1 MPDKHIS
8 SGFDADLEHLSSR
21 FFEMGGLVESQLTDA
36 MEALSRFDMGLVEK
50 VVDEEH
56 RLNAMEVEIDAECG
70 NIIARRQPAASDL
83 RRLMAI
89 SKGITNLERA
99 GDEARKIAKRT
110 RRIANDGAGRNI
122 NTAEI
127 QSSGQMAASILHNA
141 LAAFARLDTV
151 AAARIMREDEAI
163 DDRYRAFVR
172 KLPTYMAENPRIIS
186 SALDYLFIASA
197 IERIGDHAKNLAE
210 LVIYVVKGTD
220 VRHVSR
226 ERLERE
232 ALDD

>member
-1 MPDKHIS
+1 MPDRHIS

-21 FFEMGGLVESQLTDA
+21 FFAMGGLVESQLTDA
-36 MEALSRFDMGLVEK
+36 MEALGRFDMDLVGK
-50 VVDEEH
+50 VVEEEH
-56 RLNAMEVEIDAECG
+56 RLNAMEIEIDAECS
-70 NIIARRQPAASDL
+70 NIIARRQPTASDL

-89 SKGITNLERA
+89 SKGISNLERA

-110 RRIANDGAGRNI
+110 RRIAKDGAGRNVNI
-122 NTAEI
+122 AEI
-127 QSSGQMAASILHNA
+127 QSSGQMAATILRNA

-151 AAARIMREDEAI
+151 AAARIMRDDEAI

-172 KLPTYMAENPRIIS
+172 KLPTYMTGNPGIIS

-226 ERLERE
+226 ERLEHE
-232 ALDD
+232 ALDG

>member
-8 SGFDADLEHLSSR
+8 SRFDADLEHLSSR
-21 FFEMGGLVESQLTDA
+21 FFVMGGLVESQLADA
-36 MEALSRFDMGLVEK
+36 MEALRRFDLDLIEK

-89 SKGITNLERA
+89 SKGVTNLERA

-110 RRIANDGAGRNI
+110 RRIANDGACRNVD
-122 NTAEI
+122 TTEI
-127 QSSGQMAASILHNA
+127 RLSGQLAATIFRDA

-151 AAARIMREDEAI
+151 EAARIMREDEAI
-163 DDRYRAFVR
+163 DDQYRAFVR
-172 KLPTYMAENPRIIS
+172 KLPTYMARNPRIIS
-186 SALDYLFIASA
+186 PALDYLSIASA

-210 LVIYVVKGTD
+210 LVIYVVKGKD
-220 VRHVSR
+220 VRHVPR

>member
-1 MPDKHIS
+1 MSDKHIS
-8 SGFDADLEHLSSR
+8 SRFDADLDHLSSR

-36 MEALSRFDMGLVEK
+36 MHALGRFDMDLVDK

-56 RLNAMEVEIDAECG
+56 RLNAMEVEIDAGCG
-70 NIIARRQPAASDL
+70 NIIARRQPTASDL
-83 RRLMAI
+83 RRVMAI
-89 SKGITNLERA
+89 SKGTTNLERA

-110 RRIANDGAGRNI
+110 RRIAMDGAGRNI
-122 NTAEI
+122 NITEI
-127 QSSGQMAASILHNA
+127 QSSGQMAASILHHA

-151 AAARIMREDEAI
+151 AAAGIMREDEAI

-172 KLPTYMAENPRIIS
+172 KLPAYMAGNPRCIA

-210 LVIYVVKGTD
+210 LAIYVVKGTD

-232 ALDD
+232 ALDH